1 MDSAS
6 GFTDRRRSGEVYSR
20 SFVGDGSLVRFG
32 GCPPAAGF
40 GVTGFELKHCFE
52 SAAGRERELH
62 QIIGDTD
69 MSAGPEG
76 ASHRKL
82 VKTRII
88 ATVGPACE
96 DSDTLR
102 ELVVQG
108 VDIFRLNFAHG
119 SHEWLSG
126 ILERIRDVS
135 NQLKTPVGV
144 LGDLSGPKIRLGE
157 IPGGEVMCGEGQTVS
172 FVRHRTCQDPHEL
185 TCTYEKLIDDV
196 DLGDRILLADGTVGL
211 LVTGKADDGNSVTCL
226 VAEPGVIRSKQG
238 VNLPGVALSTPSV
251 TEKDEADLEWAL
263 QNGLD
268 FVGLSF
274 VRSAQDISHLKSL
287 IERHKPEI
295 VPTVVAKIEK
305 TEAIAD
311 LDAILKVTD
320 AVMVARGDLGVE
332 AEISRVPILQKE
344 IIRRCNQARIPVITA
359 TQMLDSMTNNDLP
372 TRAEVSDVANA
383 VIDGTD
389 AVMLS
394 GETAIGQHPAVCV
407 RMMQKIADE
416 ADPFVISKERA
427 DRLSHESRRA
437 NPITEAV
444 SLGAMVV
451 ADDLDA
457 DLIVIAT
464 DTGRTALALSRLRG
478 KVPILAVTHREDTVR
493 RLCLYWGVT
502 SIQSKLVRQS
512 ADALLQFVVQWGLDN
527 EVLKTG
533 NKIIVVGHT
542 NWLGGGHDLMMVH
555 VVP

>member
-1 MDSAS
+1 
-6 GFTDRRRSGEVYSR
+6 
-20 SFVGDGSLVRFG
+20 
-32 GCPPAAGF
+32 
-40 GVTGFELKHCFE
+40 
-52 SAAGRERELH
+52 
-62 QIIGDTD
+62 
-69 MSAGPEG
+69 MSAPVGEN
-76 ASHRKL
+76 AHRKL

-96 DSDTLR
+96 DADTLK
-102 ELVVQG
+102 ELIIAG

-126 ILERIRDVS
+126 MLKRIRDVS
-135 NQLKTPVGV
+135 DQLKTPVGV

-157 IPGGEVMCGEGQTVS
+157 ITGGEVMCAEGQTVS
-172 FVRHRTCQDPHEL
+172 FVRQRTSDDPHQL
-185 TCTYEKLIDDV
+185 TCSYEKLIDDV
-196 DLGDRILLADGTVGL
+196 ELGDRILLADGTVGL
-211 LVTGKADDGNSVTCL
+211 LVTGESDDGNSITCL
-226 VAEPGVIRSKQG
+226 VAEPGVIRSRQG
-238 VNLPGVALSTPSV
+238 VNLPGVKLSTPSV
-251 TEKDEADLEWAL
+251 TEKDEADLQWAL
-263 QNGLD
+263 SNGLD

-274 VRSAQDISHLKSL
+274 VRSADDIRHLKSL
-287 IERHKPEI
+287 IADHAPE
-295 VPTVVAKIEK
+295 VTPTVVAKIEK

-311 LDAILKVTD
+311 LENILQFTD

-344 IIRRCNQARIPVITA
+344 IIRRCNEARIPVITA
-359 TQMLDSMTNNDLP
+359 TQMLDSMTQNDLP

-394 GETAIGQHPAVCV
+394 GETAIGQHPAACV

-416 ADPFVISKERA
+416 ADPFVTSQDRA
-427 DRLSHESRRA
+427 DRRSDKSRRA

-464 DTGRTALALSRLRG
+464 DTGKTALALSRLRG

-512 ADALLQFVVQWGLDN
+512 ADALLQYVVQWGIDN
-527 EVLKTG
+527 DILQPG
-533 NKIIVVGHT
+533 HKIIVVGHT

>member
-1 MDSAS
+1 MSTAADS
-6 GFTDRRRSGEVYSR
+6 
-20 SFVGDGSLVRFG
+20 
-32 GCPPAAGF
+32 
-40 GVTGFELKHCFE
+40 K
-52 SAAGRERELH
+52 
-62 QIIGDTD
+62 
-69 MSAGPEG
+69 
-76 ASHRKL
+76 SHRKL

-96 DSDTLR
+96 DAGTLR
-102 ELVVQG
+102 ELIIAG

-126 ILERIRDVS
+126 ILARIRAVS
-135 NQLKTPVGV
+135 DELKTPVGV

-157 IPGGEVMCGEGQTVS
+157 IAGGEIRCNEGDIFHFRRGEDS
-172 FVRHRTCQDPHEL
+172 DDPYKL
-185 TCTYEKLIDDV
+185 TCTYEQLIDDV
-196 DLGDRILLADGTVGL
+196 NPTDRILLADGTVGM
-211 LVTGKADDGNSVTCL
+211 VVEEKSEDGQSVRCI
-226 VAEPGVIRSKQG
+226 VSDPGTIRSRQG

-251 TEKDEADLEWAL
+251 TAKDEADLGWAL
-263 QNGLD
+263 QHHID

-274 VRSAQDISHLKSL
+274 VRSADDIRHLKRL
-287 IERHKPEI
+287 IAEADPEV

-305 TEAIAD
+305 TEAIDD
-311 LDAILKVTD
+311 LDNILEATD

-344 IIRRCNQARIPVITA
+344 IINRCNEYRIPVITA

-383 VIDGTD
+383 AIDGTD

-394 GETAIGQHPAVCV
+394 GETAIGIHPAACV
-407 RMMQKIADE
+407 RMMQKIVDE
-416 ADPFVISKERA
+416 ADPFVIAKSHR
-427 DRLSHESRRA
+427 DGLSHESRRA

-444 SLGAMVV
+444 SLGATVV
-451 ADDLDA
+451 ADELNA

-464 DTGRTALALSRLRG
+464 DSGRTALSLSGLRG

-502 SIQSKLVRQS
+502 GIQSKLVRQS
-512 ADALLQFVVQWGLDN
+512 ADALLQYVVQWGLDN
-527 EVLKTG
+527 EILKTG
-533 NKIIVVGHT
+533 HKIVVVGHA
-542 NWLGGGHDLMMVH
+542 NWDEGYHDLMMVH